1 MEDYEQIVDLLNLH
15 GELSFRL
22 GKYITHLSTTASPV
36 DEAIVAEYIEG
47 TSDLKDNIKDAILS
61 YWEIQVDELDL
72 IERLLDRKY
81 KLD

>member
-1 MEDYEQIVDLLNLH
+1 MEDYEQIVDLLNLY

-22 GKYITHLSTTASPV
+22 GKYISHLRTTASPV
-36 DEAIVAEYIEG
+36 DEAVVAEYIEG
-47 TSDLKDNIKDAILS
+47 TSDLQLIVKNGILS

-72 IERLLDRKY
+72 MERLLDRKY

>member
-1 MEDYEQIVDLLNLH
+1 MEEYEQIVDLLNFY

-22 GKYITHLSTTASPV
+22 GKYFSHLRSTASPV
-36 DEAIVAEYIEG
+36 DEAIVAEYMEG
-47 TSDLKDNIKDAILS
+47 TSDLQLIVKDAILS